1 MNSFNSFPN
10 STSSAQLAARQR
22 LEQLWQA
29 SLPVSVPAS
38 NTPWYHRFGQW
49 LVQVLTDSD
58 QIRVWTK
65 ITPNG
70 TQWCA
75 YDPQLDRRF
84 AGYSE
89 ADLRT
94 WLEQRYR

>member
-1 MNSFNSFPN
+1 MNSFNSFSN
-10 STSSAQLAARQR
+10 STSSTQLAARQR

-29 SLPVSVPAS
+29 SLPVPLPTSH
-38 NTPWYHRFGQW
+38 TPWYQRFGQW

-65 ITPNG
+65 ITPKG

-75 YDPQLDRRF
+75 YDPQRDRRF